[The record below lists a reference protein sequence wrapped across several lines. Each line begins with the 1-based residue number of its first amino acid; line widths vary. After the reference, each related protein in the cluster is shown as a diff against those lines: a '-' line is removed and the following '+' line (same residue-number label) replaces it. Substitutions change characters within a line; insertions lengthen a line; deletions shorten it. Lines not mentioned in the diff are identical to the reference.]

1 MKKKIK
7 FILFLFF
14 LFLVIYL
21 LKFSSVS
28 YYFFNNEGQEIFSQK
43 FQYYLNHIGIW
54 APFIFVVFF
63 ALSIMLFI
71 PASVFTSIGGLI
83 FGQWFGLLLNIVGVV
98 IGGILSFFTSR
109 YMLRDIIEKFLQKGH
124 FKRFDDSVE
133 KHGLS
138 IIIYLRL
145 MFVPFTYLS
154 FAAGLSKI
162 KFKDFIWG
170 TVIGVIPGI
179 IVITFLAVAVKQLI
193 VTYKTPA
200 DLLRLDIV
208 IPLIL
213 FIFSFFIPPIIKHYK
228 NKFNISDAI
237 EKEIEGQ

>member
-1 MKKKIK
+1 MINKIK
-7 FILFLFF
+7 FILFIVFI
-14 LFLVIYL
+14 FLVIYL
-21 LKFSSVS
+21 LKFSPIS
-28 YYFFNNEGQEIFSQK
+28 YYFFTEEGKEIFSRN

-54 APFIFVVFF
+54 APFIFIIFF

-83 FGQWFGLLLNIVGVV
+83 FGHWFGLLVNIIGVIV
-98 IGGILSFFTSR
+98 GGILSFFTSR
-109 YMLRDIIEKFLQKGH
+109 YMLRDAIAKFLQKGH
-124 FKRFDDSVE
+124 FKKFDDSVE

-170 TVIGVIPGI
+170 TIIGVIPGI

-200 DLLRLDIV
+200 DLLRLDVI

-213 FIFSFFIPPIIKHYK
+213 FVLSFFIPPIIKHYK
-228 NKFNISDAI
+228 NKFNISDDI
-237 EKEIEGQ
+237 EKEVEG

>member
-1 MKKKIK
+1 MKNKIK
-7 FILFLFF
+7 FILFAVF
-14 LFLVIYL
+14 LCFVIYL
-21 LKFSSVS
+21 LKFSPAS
-28 YYFFNNEGQEIFSQK
+28 YYFFTDEGKEIFSQK
-43 FQYYLNHIGIW
+43 FQYYLNQIGIW
-54 APFIFVVFF
+54 APFIFIGFF

-83 FGQWFGLLLNIVGVV
+83 FGHWFGLVVNIIGVI

-109 YMLRDIIEKFLQKGH
+109 YMLRDTTAKFLQKGH

-138 IIIYLRL
+138 IMIYLRL

-162 KFKDFIWG
+162 KFRDFLWG
-170 TVIGVIPGI
+170 TIIGVTPGI

-200 DLLRLDIV
+200 DLLRPDII

-213 FIFSFFIPPIIKHYK
+213 FVFSFFIPPVIKHYK
-228 NKFNISDAI
+228 NKFNISDDI
-237 EKEIEGQ
+237 EKEVES

>member
-1 MKKKIK
+1 MKNKIK
-7 FILFLFF
+7 IVLFIVFLGFI
-14 LFLVIYL
+14 VYL
-21 LKFSSVS
+21 LKFSPAS
-28 YYFFNNEGQEIFSQK
+28 YYFFTDEGKEIFSQK

-54 APFIFVVFF
+54 APFIFIGFF

-83 FGQWFGLLLNIVGVV
+83 FGHWLGLLLNLTGVV

-109 YMLRDIIEKFLQKGH
+109 YMLRDTISKFLQKGH
-124 FKRFDDSVE
+124 LKKFDDSVE

-170 TVIGVIPGI
+170 TIIGVIPGI

-200 DLLRLDIV
+200 DLLRADII

-213 FIFSFFIPPIIKHYK
+213 FIFSFFIPPIIKHYRK
-228 NKFNISDAI
+228 KFNISDDI
-237 EKEIEGQ
+237 EKEVEG